1 MNNVNYGGYLQL
13 HSGTRWDI
21 ENPTVSMVNIL
32 DIATS
37 LSKQCRFAGHIEGES
52 PDGFYSVAEHSVYV
66 SHEVE
71 KKHPHDYELQML
83 GLLHDATEMILVDVP
98 RPIKKYLTGY
108 YELEAKTW
116 KPIAQAFKLERF
128 PDPLIK
134 VILDADNA
142 VLLAEKEQIVPSK
155 DPWEWAKGLPV
166 ADVKIQCMLP
176 GEARLLFLDRFVELN
191 NKRSIP
197 Q

>member
-1 MNNVNYGGYLQL
+1 MDKTNYGDYLQL
-13 HSGTRWDI
+13 HSGAKWDI

-32 DIATS
+32 DIAHS
-37 LSKQCRFAGHIEGES
+37 LSKQCRFAGHIEG
-52 PDGFYSVAEHSVYV
+52 DDKFYSVAEHSVYV

-71 KKHPHDYELQML
+71 KYYPHDYELQLL

-98 RPIKKYLTGY
+98 RPIKKYLSGY
-108 YELEAKTW
+108 HQLEAKTW
-116 KPIAQAFKLERF
+116 KPIAQAFKLECF
-128 PDPLIK
+128 EDPLIET
-134 VILDADNA
+134 ILNADNA
-142 VLLAEKEQIVPSK
+142 VLLAEKAQIVPSK

-166 ADVKIQCMLP
+166 ADIKIQCMFP

-191 NKRSIP
+191 NKRSLP